1 MEKLTLQPPSV
12 AVPAAPYVPGTK
24 RGSLVFTAGQV
35 ALDREGNLVG
45 KEDIKTQT
53 RQVLQNLKAVLEEG
67 GATLADVMKT
77 TIFLVDMGDFVEMNE
92 VYTEFFGNQKPART
106 TVEASLALPDF
117 LVEIEAIAVIPDI
130 VEG

>member
-45 KEDIKTQT
+45 KEDIKAQT
-53 RQVLQNLKAVLEEG
+53 RQVLQNLKAVLKEG

-77 TIFLVDMGDFVEMNE
+77 TIFLVDMADFADMNE

-117 LVEIEAIAVIPDI
+117 LVEIEAIAVIADI